1 MIQFFAPEIA
11 STLTLPESD
20 SAHCVR
26 VLRMT
31 EGDNLQVVDG
41 NGNIFHCRLALAH
54 QKHAQVEILSC
65 ERIEP
70 CWQGAITVAV
80 APTKNMDRMEWLV
93 EKLVEMGVDRIVPL
107 SCRYSERKEIKT
119 ERLLKIAVSAM
130 KQSLKATLPVISEMT
145 PLAAFIA
152 ADTSEQKFVAYCA
165 PEIPRRR
172 LVSLYRPGLSA
183 TILIGPE
190 GDFSQKEISDTIAAG
205 YQPVTLGDTRLR
217 TETAAMVA
225 CSMFHTINQLQND

>member
-1 MIQFFAPEIA
+1 MIQFFAPDILA
-11 STLTLPESD
+11 TLSLPESD

-26 VLRMT
+26 VLRMK
-31 EGDNLQVVDG
+31 EGDGLQVVDG
-41 NGNIFHCRLALAH
+41 NGNRYSCRLTLAH

-65 ERIEP
+65 ESIPPYWRAP
-70 CWQGAITVAV
+70 ITVAV

-130 KQSLKATLPVISEMT
+130 KQSLKATLPQIDEMT
-145 PLAAFIA
+145 PIHSFIA
-152 ADTSEQKFVAYCA
+152 SDTSQQKFVAYCA
-165 PEIPRRR
+165 PHIPRRQ
-172 LVSLYRPGLSA
+172 LVELYNPAESA

-190 GDFSQKEISDTIAAG
+190 GDFSEKEINDTIAAG
-205 YQPVTLGDTRLR
+205 YRPVTLGEARLR

-225 CSMFHTINQLQND
+225 CSIFHTLNQLNHD

>member
-31 EGDNLQVVDG
+31 EGDDLQVVDG
-41 NGNIFHCRLALAH
+41 KGNIFHCRLALAH

-70 CWQGAITVAV
+70 SWQGAITVAV

>member
-31 EGDNLQVVDG
+31 EGDDLQVVDG
-41 NGNIFHCRLALAH
+41 KGNIFHCRLALAH